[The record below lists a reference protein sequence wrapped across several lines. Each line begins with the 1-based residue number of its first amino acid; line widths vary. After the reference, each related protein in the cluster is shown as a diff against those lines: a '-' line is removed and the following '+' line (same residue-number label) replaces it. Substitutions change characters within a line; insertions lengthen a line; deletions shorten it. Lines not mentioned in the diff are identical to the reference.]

1 MGQQGFIQLPIFHC
15 TEQGDRM
22 KSIRIG
28 HHLLAGK
35 HPKNTEMSSRLS
47 QIIPLCV
54 SIGLSCWADGVCV
67 LCRKQV
73 NVLKDTEENRTNW
86 ISGLNF
92 TCMKDNWSH
101 HICQAKAARRL
112 LQQAQAQGRKDRSCM
127 EALINTKKKAN
138 LPKTQFSLQFWPDKK
153 SSSLQTVL
161 LRGPKCKSVMKART
175 GGVMVKL
182 LGFMAPQFDGFN
194 SKQTLPLLN
203 RGIKQT
209 KNKSML
215 LFPGSTSLT

>member
-35 HPKNTEMSSRLS
+35 HPKNTEISSRLS
-47 QIIPLCV
+47 QIIPLRV

-112 LQQAQAQGRKDRSCM
+112 LQQARAQGRKDRSCM
-127 EALINTKKKAN
+127 EALINTKKWQICQKLSSAFSSDLTKKAPRFRLFCWGGQSVN
-138 LPKTQFSLQFWPDKK
+138 L
-153 SSSLQTVL
+153 
-161 LRGPKCKSVMKART
+161 
-175 GGVMVKL
+175 
-182 LGFMAPQFDGFN
+182 
-194 SKQTLPLLN
+194 
-203 RGIKQT
+203 
-209 KNKSML
+209 
-215 LFPGSTSLT
+215 